1 MAIKYA
7 GSRNLIGY
15 GEAQVYKEADL
26 TKQVRYQEKKAAGK
40 AAAKAKQ
47 KADNQKNLTELLK
60 DVDYSNVRDADV
72 SYFKNEF
79 DKILSNANQVTAS
92 GVNPLTNIEL
102 RKQINQFKANAMNSV
117 NAKDAYNE
125 NLKLATTNEDY
136 ENEANITALTNE
148 NQAPM
153 FGANASFFSTEE
165 DMSVEDKKAEQQ
177 RFFDNWKKE
186 NNISEGKMTEEQKD
200 AFLEAEQAHFSSGG
214 YINKTTGSRA
224 IMNPNLHVEDWY
236 KTSTENLTPQ
246 QITREANGEYKH
258 TAQNG
263 KTVFFTTKEEAS
275 EYQLNLAA
283 NDILNNHKYGEAF
296 KADQEQAAAEAGY
309 FNDDD
314 EVDVM
319 EYVKDQIRARTTKIG
334 GDKVTDLPKS
344 SMNISMSSGQQAA
357 PASGEEMPTDTY
369 EYEGVNRVVD
379 GVPRAME
386 MPLAYSTVTVPA
398 VYKDVPN
405 PNDPTKTIQ
414 ELVTPEL
421 KGRTFD
427 FGMKPLDIRPGEAGF
442 MVFGNNADIENAG
455 MVFGH
460 NTGGQNIKFTP
471 NSIVFKQT
479 ANKAITVKTSYG
491 TVKIKKGEALD
502 DDLVRILKQ
511 QNKTNLFEPKPW
523 LEGKEADS
531 GITVSI
537 GFNDSVHARFSTFVN
552 TQSGSASVR
561 KQNRKVYEDM
571 MKGIGVEPR
580 GTEASAR

>member
-153 FGANASFFSTEE
+153 FGTNASFFSTEE
-165 DMSVEDKKAEQQ
+165 DMSGEDKKAEQQ

-186 NNISEGKMTEEQKD
+186 NDISEGEMTEEQKD

-319 EYVKDQIRARTTKIG
+319 EYVKDQIRARTTEIG
-334 GDKVTDLPKS
+334 DDKVTDLPKS
-344 SMNISMSSGQQAA
+344 SMNISMSSGQQPA
-357 PASGEEMPTDTY
+357 PASGEAMPTDTY
-369 EYEGVNRVVD
+369 KYTGVNRVVD
-379 GVPRAME
+379 GVGTS
-386 MPLAYSTVTVPA
+386 MPELSYSTVTVPA
-398 VYKDVPN
+398 VYKDVPD

>member
-26 TKQVRYQEKKAAGK
+26 TKQVRYQEQKAAGR

-60 DVDYSNVRDADV
+60 EVDYSNVRDADV
-72 SYFKNEF
+72 SYFKDEF
-79 DKILSNANQVTAS
+79 DKILSNANQKTAA
-92 GVNPLTNIEL
+92 GVNPLTDIEL

-117 NAKDAYNE
+117 NAK
-125 NLKLATTNEDY
+125 EDY
-136 ENEANITALTNE
+136 NQKLKRASEHDDWQNEGNISGLMNE
-148 NQAPM
+148 KKAPM
-153 FGANASFFSTEE
+153 FGPNASFFPTEE
-165 DMSVEDKKAEQQ
+165 DMSGEDLRAEQQ

-186 NNISEGKMTEEQKD
+186 NNIPEGEMTQEQTD

-214 YINKTTGSRA
+214 YINKTPGNQA
-224 IMNPNLHVEDWY
+224 IMTPNLHVEDWY
-236 KTSTENLTPQ
+236 KTNTENLTPQ
-246 QITREANGEYKH
+246 QITREQDGRYKH

-263 KTVFFTTKEEAS
+263 QTVFFTTKEEAS
-275 EYQLNLAA
+275 DYQLNLAA

-296 KADQEQAAAEAGY
+296 QQDQEQAAAEAGY

-314 EVDVM
+314 EVDVIG
-319 EYVKDQIRARTTKIG
+319 YVKDQIRARTTEIG
-334 GDKVTDLPKS
+334 DDKVTDLPKS
-344 SMNISMSSGQQAA
+344 SMNISMRSGEQPS

-369 EYEGVNRVVD
+369 TYEGVNRVVD
-379 GVPRAME
+379 GVATS
-386 MPLAYSTVTVPA
+386 MPELSYSTVTVPA
-398 VYKDVPN
+398 VYKDVPD

-421 KGRTFD
+421 QGRTFD

-442 MVFGNNADIENAG
+442 MVFGNNADIEGAG

-502 DDLVRILKQ
+502 DNLVRILKQ
-511 QNKTNLFEPKPW
+511 QNKTNLFDPKPW

-561 KQNRKVYEDM
+561 RQNRKVYEDM